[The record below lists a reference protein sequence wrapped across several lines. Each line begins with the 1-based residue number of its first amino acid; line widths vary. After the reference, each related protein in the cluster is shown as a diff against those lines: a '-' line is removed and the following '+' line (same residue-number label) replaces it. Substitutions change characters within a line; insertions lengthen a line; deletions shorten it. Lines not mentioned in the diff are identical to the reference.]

1 MKSSDVTI
9 QKGES
14 VKPTERFQ
22 KLLDKYEDDPRYIA
36 EGLLID
42 INEQVV
48 RLMERKGLNRTQLA
62 ALLDVS
68 SAYVTKLLNG
78 NENLTI
84 KQLVRLSAALDSSV
98 DVAIVP
104 GQFNVNR
111 LLSYTPRKLD
121 NNQFDTE
128 VPLVET
134 YESDLTIAA

>member
-1 MKSSDVTI
+1 MTKSSDVTI

-14 VKPTERFQ
+14 VRPAERFQ

-36 EGLLID
+36 EGLLIE

-48 RLMERKGLNRTQLA
+48 HLMERKGINRTQLA

-104 GQFNVNR
+104 RQFKVKR
-111 LLSYTPRKLD
+111 LSGHPQEVRQATSLARPR
-121 NNQFDTE
+121 
-128 VPLVET
+128 
-134 YESDLTIAA
+134 

>member
-1 MKSSDVTI
+1 MK
-9 QKGES
+9 
-14 VKPTERFQ
+14 PAERFQ

-48 RLMERKGLNRTQLA
+48 RLMERKGINRTQLA

-84 KQLVRLSAALDSSV
+84 KQLVRLSAVLDSSV

-104 GQFNVNR
+104 RQFIVRR
-111 LLSYTPRKLD
+111 LSGHPQEVRLAASLPR
-121 NNQFDTE
+121 
-128 VPLVET
+128 PR
-134 YESDLTIAA
+134 